1 MQRQSVESSN
11 LRSVGYDEFLLV
23 LETEFKSVVAVYRYY
38 GVPSEVHDELIN
50 AESVGKYFNANV
62 KSKYNFL
69 KVETC

>member
-1 MQRQSVESSN
+1 MKRQSVESSN

-23 LETEFKSVVAVYRYY
+23 LEIEFNAGTVYRYY

-69 KVETC
+69 KAESC

>member
-1 MQRQSVESSN
+1 MKRRSVESSN
-11 LRSVGYDEFLLV
+11 LKSVGYDEFLLV
-23 LETEFKSVVAVYRYY
+23 LEIEFKSGAVYRYY
-38 GVPSEVHDELIN
+38 GVPAEVHDELIN

>member
-1 MQRQSVESSN
+1 MKRQSVESSN
-11 LRSVGYDEFLLV
+11 LKSVGYDEFLLV
-23 LETEFKSVVAVYRYY
+23 LEIEFKSGAVYRYY

-69 KVETC
+69 KVESC

>member
-1 MQRQSVESSN
+1 MKRQSVESSN

-23 LETEFKSVVAVYRYY
+23 LEVEFKNGAVYRYY
-38 GVPSEVHDELIN
+38 GVPAEVHDELIN

>member
-1 MQRQSVESSN
+1 MTRHPVESSN

-23 LETEFKSVVAVYRYY
+23 LEIEFKSGAVYRYY

-69 KVETC
+69 KVELC

>member
-1 MQRQSVESSN
+1 MKRISVESSN
-11 LRSVGYDEFLLV
+11 IRYVGYDEFLLV
-23 LETEFKSVVAVYRYY
+23 LETEFKNGAVYRYY

>member
-1 MQRQSVESSN
+1 MKRKSVESSN

-23 LETEFKSVVAVYRYY
+23 LEIEFKSGAVYRYY

>member
-1 MQRQSVESSN
+1 MTRKSVESSN

-23 LETEFKSVVAVYRYY
+23 LEIEFKSGAVYRYY
-38 GVPSEVHDELIN
+38 GVPAEVHDELIN

-69 KVETC
+69 KVEV

>member
-23 LETEFKSVVAVYRYY
+23 LEIEFKSGAVYRYY
-38 GVPSEVHDELIN
+38 GVPSEVHDELVN

>member
-1 MQRQSVESSN
+1 MTRQPVESSN
-11 LRSVGYDEFLLV
+11 LKSIGYDEFLLV
-23 LETEFKSVVAVYRYY
+23 LEIEFKSGAVYRYY

-69 KVETC
+69 KVEV

>member
-1 MQRQSVESSN
+1 MKRQSVESSN

-23 LETEFKSVVAVYRYY
+23 LETEFNSGAVYRYY
-38 GVPSEVHDELIN
+38 GVPAEVHDELIN

-69 KVETC
+69 KVEI

>member
-1 MQRQSVESSN
+1 MKRQSVESSN

-23 LETEFKSVVAVYRYY
+23 LEIEFKSGAVYHYY

-69 KVETC
+69 KVEG

>member
-1 MQRQSVESSN
+1 MKRQSVESSN
-11 LRSVGYDEFLLV
+11 LKSVGYDEFLLV
-23 LETEFKSVVAVYRYY
+23 LEIEFKGGAVYRYY

-69 KVETC
+69 KVESC

>member
-1 MQRQSVESSN
+1 MTRKSVESSN

-23 LETEFKSVVAVYRYY
+23 LEIEFKSGAVYRYY

-62 KSKYNFL
+62 KSKNSFL

>member
-1 MQRQSVESSN
+1 MKRQSVESSN
-11 LRSVGYDEFLLV
+11 LRSIGYDEFLFV
-23 LETEFKSVVAVYRYY
+23 LEIEFKSGAVYRYY

-69 KVETC
+69 KVEV

>member
-1 MQRQSVESSN
+1 MKRQSVESSN
-11 LRSVGYDEFLLV
+11 LRSVGYDEFLFV
-23 LETEFKSVVAVYRYY
+23 LEIEFKSGAVYRYY

>member
-1 MQRQSVESSN
+1 MKRQSVESSN
-11 LRSVGYDEFLLV
+11 LKSIGYDEFLLV
-23 LETEFKSVVAVYRYY
+23 LEIEFKSGAVYRYY

-69 KVETC
+69 KVESC

>member
-23 LETEFKSVVAVYRYY
+23 LEIEFKSGAVYRYY
-38 GVPSEVHDELIN
+38 GVPSEVHDEIIN

-69 KVETC
+69 KVESC

>member
-1 MQRQSVESSN
+1 MKRQSVESSN
-11 LRSVGYDEFLLV
+11 LRSVGYDEYLLV
-23 LETEFKSVVAVYRYY
+23 LEIEYNSGTVYRYY
-38 GVPSEVHDELIN
+38 GVPSEVHDEIIN

>member
-1 MQRQSVESSN
+1 MKRQSVESSN
-11 LRSVGYDEFLLV
+11 LKSVGYDEFLLV
-23 LETEFKSVVAVYRYY
+23 LEIEFKSGAVYRYY

>member
-1 MQRQSVESSN
+1 MQRQPVESSN

-23 LETEFKSVVAVYRYY
+23 LEIEFKSGAVYRYY

>member
-1 MQRQSVESSN
+1 MKRKSVESSN

-23 LETEFKSVVAVYRYY
+23 LEIEFNSGAVYRYY

-69 KVETC
+69 KVESC

>member
-1 MQRQSVESSN
+1 MKRQSVESSN
-11 LRSVGYDEFLLV
+11 LKSIGYDEFLLV
-23 LETEFKSVVAVYRYY
+23 LEIEFKSGAVYRYY

>member
-1 MQRQSVESSN
+1 MKRKLVESSN

-23 LETEFKSVVAVYRYY
+23 LEIEFNSNAVYRYY

>member
-1 MQRQSVESSN
+1 MTRKSVESSN

-23 LETEFKSVVAVYRYY
+23 LEIEFKSGAVYRYY
-38 GVPSEVHDELIN
+38 GVPSEVHDELVN

>member
-23 LETEFKSVVAVYRYY
+23 LEIEFKSGAVYRYY
-38 GVPSEVHDELIN
+38 GVPSEVHHELIN

-69 KVETC
+69 KVEV

>member
-1 MQRQSVESSN
+1 MTRQTVESSN
-11 LRSVGYDEFLLV
+11 LKSIGYDEFLLV
-23 LETEFKSVVAVYRYY
+23 LEIEFKSGAVYRYY

-50 AESVGKYFNANV
+50 AGSVGKYFNANV

>member
-11 LRSVGYDEFLLV
+11 LKSVGYDEFLLV
-23 LETEFKSVVAVYRYY
+23 LEIEFKSGTVYRYY

-50 AESVGKYFNANV
+50 SESVGKYFNANV

>member
-1 MQRQSVESSN
+1 MTRKSVESSN

-23 LETEFKSVVAVYRYY
+23 LEIEFKSGAVYRYY

-50 AESVGKYFNANV
+50 SESVGKYFNANV

-69 KVETC
+69 KVESC

>member
-1 MQRQSVESSN
+1 MKRQSVESSN
-11 LRSVGYDEFLLV
+11 LKSIGYDEFLLV
-23 LETEFKSVVAVYRYY
+23 LEIEFKSGAVYRYY

-69 KVETC
+69 KVEV

>member
-1 MQRQSVESSN
+1 MKRQSVESSN

-23 LETEFKSVVAVYRYY
+23 LEIEFKSGAVYRYY

>member
-1 MQRQSVESSN
+1 MTRQTVESSN
-11 LRSVGYDEFLLV
+11 LRSVEYDEFLLV
-23 LETEFKSVVAVYRYY
+23 LEIEFKSGAVYRYY
-38 GVPSEVHDELIN
+38 GVPSEVHDEIIN

>member
-1 MQRQSVESSN
+1 MKRQSVESSN

-23 LETEFKSVVAVYRYY
+23 LEIEFKSGAVYRYY
-38 GVPSEVHDELIN
+38 GVPSEVHDELVN

>member
-1 MQRQSVESSN
+1 MKRRLVESSN

-23 LETEFKSVVAVYRYY
+23 LETEFKNGSVYRYY
-38 GVPSEVHDELIN
+38 GVQPGVYDELIN

>member
-1 MQRQSVESSN
+1 MTRKSVESSN

-23 LETEFKSVVAVYRYY
+23 LEIEFKSGAVYRYY

-69 KVETC
+69 KVEV

>member
-1 MQRQSVESSN
+1 MKRQSVESSN

-23 LETEFKSVVAVYRYY
+23 LEIEFKSGAVYRYY

-50 AESVGKYFNANV
+50 SESVGKYFNANV